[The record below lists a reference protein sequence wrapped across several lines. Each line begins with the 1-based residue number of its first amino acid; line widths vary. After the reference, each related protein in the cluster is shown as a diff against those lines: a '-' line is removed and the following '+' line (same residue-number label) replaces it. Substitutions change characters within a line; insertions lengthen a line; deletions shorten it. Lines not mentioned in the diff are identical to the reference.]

1 MVRRKN
7 YKKIIIS
14 LILIVLIVT
23 FLIFLYFNNSSS
35 KNETKS
41 ETIENV
47 TSLQNDDNKY
57 KSSNIT
63 YQISDNILLSDY
75 KTINRFYYR
84 VIKDYQTYLDT
95 KDTFNNILEV
105 SEKDFE
111 NNFMILVII
120 ENMPVNGL
128 IFDNLSADDS
138 SLTLNYVV
146 NSSDRDAQTGTS
158 ILVPNDLY
166 RDTINIEK
174 TVPEMKMTSYTNIRE
189 LPKDYSVEDAKKD
202 NCLVIDMKN
211 HANYNLNNLEDFI
224 EKVKNKENAEIRI
237 YNYMGNDQIYIYD
250 ITYSNENKFFVCE
263 DRTRY
268 TSNKN
273 NNSTYESY
281 QINTDTITVAPS
293 SISTTTL
300 YTIEDEYESLSFGI
314 TK

>member
-1 MVRRKN
+1 M
-7 YKKIIIS
+7 KKIIIF
-14 LILIVLIVT
+14 LILIVLIIGSLV
-23 FLIFLYFNNSSS
+23 FLYFNNSSS
-35 KNETKS
+35 KNETETTS
-41 ETIENV
+41 ENMEDV
-47 TSLQNDDNKY
+47 TSLQNDENKY

-63 YQISDNILLSDY
+63 YQINDNILLSDY

-95 KDTFNNILEV
+95 KNNFNNILEV

-111 NNFMILVII
+111 DNFMILVIT
-120 ENMPVNGL
+120 ENVPVNGL

-138 SLTLNYVV
+138 SLTLNYVI
-146 NSSDRDAQTGTS
+146 NSSDRDTQTGTS
-158 ILVPNDLY
+158 ILVSNELY

-300 YTIEDEYESLSFGI
+300 YTIEDEYESLSFG
-314 TK
+314 TTEY

>member
-1 MVRRKN
+1 M
-7 YKKIIIS
+7 KKIIIF
-14 LILIVLIVT
+14 LILIVLIIGSLV
-23 FLIFLYFNNSSS
+23 FLYFNNSSS
-35 KNETKS
+35 KNETETTS
-41 ETIENV
+41 ENMEDV
-47 TSLQNDDNKY
+47 TSLQNDENKY

-63 YQISDNILLSDY
+63 YQINDNILLSDY

-95 KDTFNNILEV
+95 KNNFNNILEV

-111 NNFMILVII
+111 DNFMILVIT
-120 ENMPVNGL
+120 ENAPVNGL

-138 SLTLNYVV
+138 SLTLNYVI

-158 ILVPNDLY
+158 ILVSNDLY

-211 HANYNLNNLEDFI
+211 NANYNLNNLEDFI
-224 EKVKNKENAEIRI
+224 GKVKNKENAEIRI
-237 YNYMGNDQIYIYD
+237 YNYMDNDQIYIYD

-273 NNSTYESY
+273 NHFTYETY

-314 TK
+314 TEY

>member
-1 MVRRKN
+1 M
-7 YKKIIIS
+7 KKIIIF
-14 LILIVLIVT
+14 LIIIVLIIGSLV
-23 FLIFLYFNNSSS
+23 FLYFNNSSS
-35 KNETKS
+35 KNETETTS
-41 ETIENV
+41 ENTENV
-47 TSLQNDDNKY
+47 TSLQNDESKFT
-57 KSSNIT
+57 SSNIT
-63 YQISDNILLSDY
+63 YQINDNILLSDY

-95 KDTFNNILEV
+95 KDNFNNILEV
-105 SEKDFE
+105 SEKDFDD
-111 NNFMILVII
+111 NFMILVII

-158 ILVPNDLY
+158 ILVSNDLY

-211 HANYNLNNLEDFI
+211 HTNYNLNNLEDFI

-237 YNYMGNDQIYIYD
+237 YNYMDNDQIYIYD

-273 NNSTYESY
+273 NHFTYETY

-314 TK
+314 TEY

>member
-1 MVRRKN
+1 M
-7 YKKIIIS
+7 KKIIIF
-14 LILIVLIVT
+14 LILIVLIIGSLV
-23 FLIFLYFNNSSS
+23 FLYFNNNSS
-35 KNETKS
+35 KNETETTS
-41 ETIENV
+41 ENTENV
-47 TSLQNDDNKY
+47 TSLQNDENKY

-63 YQISDNILLSDY
+63 YQINDNILLSDY

-95 KDTFNNILEV
+95 KNNFNNILEV

-111 NNFMILVII
+111 DNFMILVIT
-120 ENMPVNGL
+120 ENAPVNGL

-138 SLTLNYVV
+138 SLTLNYVI

-158 ILVPNDLY
+158 ILVSNDLY

-211 HANYNLNNLEDFI
+211 NANYNLNNLEDFI

-300 YTIEDEYESLSFGI
+300 YTIEDEYESLSFG
-314 TK
+314 TTEY

>member
-1 MVRRKN
+1 M
-7 YKKIIIS
+7 KKIIIF
-14 LILIVLIVT
+14 LILIVLIIGSLV
-23 FLIFLYFNNSSS
+23 FLYFNNNSS
-35 KNETKS
+35 KNETETTS
-41 ETIENV
+41 ENMEDV
-47 TSLQNDDNKY
+47 TSLQNDENKY

-63 YQISDNILLSDY
+63 YQINDNILLSDY

-95 KDTFNNILEV
+95 KDNFNNILEV

-111 NNFMILVII
+111 DNFMILVII
-120 ENMPVNGL
+120 ENVPVNGL

-158 ILVPNDLY
+158 ILVSNDLY

-273 NNSTYESY
+273 NHFTYETY

>member
-1 MVRRKN
+1 M
-7 YKKIIIS
+7 KKIIIF
-14 LILIVLIVT
+14 LIIIVLIIGSLV
-23 FLIFLYFNNSSS
+23 FLYFNNSSS
-35 KNETKS
+35 KNETETTS
-41 ETIENV
+41 ENTENV
-47 TSLQNDDNKY
+47 TSLQNDENKY

-63 YQISDNILLSDY
+63 YQINDNILLSDY

-95 KDTFNNILEV
+95 KDNFNNILEV

-111 NNFMILVII
+111 DNFMILVII

-158 ILVPNDLY
+158 ILVSNDLY

-211 HANYNLNNLEDFI
+211 NANYNLNNLEDFI

-237 YNYMGNDQIYIYD
+237 YNYMDNDQIYIYD

-273 NNSTYESY
+273 NHFTYETY

>member
-1 MVRRKN
+1 M
-7 YKKIIIS
+7 KKIIIF
-14 LILIVLIVT
+14 LILIVLIIGSLV
-23 FLIFLYFNNSSS
+23 FLYFNNNSS
-35 KNETKS
+35 KNETETTS
-41 ETIENV
+41 ENTENV
-47 TSLQNDDNKY
+47 TSLQNDESKFT
-57 KSSNIT
+57 SSNIT
-63 YQISDNILLSDY
+63 YQINDNILLSDY

-95 KDTFNNILEV
+95 KNNFNNILEV

-111 NNFMILVII
+111 NNFMILVIT
-120 ENMPVNGL
+120 ENAPVNGL

-138 SLTLNYVV
+138 SLTLNYVI

-158 ILVPNDLY
+158 ILVSNDLY

>member
-1 MVRRKN
+1 M
-7 YKKIIIS
+7 KKIIIF
-14 LILIVLIVT
+14 LILIVLIIGSLV
-23 FLIFLYFNNSSS
+23 FLYFNNSSS
-35 KNETKS
+35 KNETETTS
-41 ETIENV
+41 ENTENV
-47 TSLQNDDNKY
+47 TSLQNDESKFT
-57 KSSNIT
+57 SSNIT
-63 YQISDNILLSDY
+63 YQINDNILLSDY

-95 KDTFNNILEV
+95 KDNFNNILEV

-111 NNFMILVII
+111 DNFMILVIT
-120 ENMPVNGL
+120 ENAPVNGL

-158 ILVPNDLY
+158 ILVSNDLY

-211 HANYNLNNLEDFI
+211 NANYNLNNLEDFI

-237 YNYMGNDQIYIYD
+237 YNYMDNDQIYIYD

-273 NNSTYESY
+273 NHFTYETY

-314 TK
+314 TEY

>member
-1 MVRRKN
+1 M
-7 YKKIIIS
+7 KKIIIF
-14 LILIVLIVT
+14 LILIVLIIGSLV
-23 FLIFLYFNNSSS
+23 FLYFNNSSS
-35 KNETKS
+35 KNETETTS
-41 ETIENV
+41 ENMENV
-47 TSLQNDDNKY
+47 TSLQNDENKY

-63 YQISDNILLSDY
+63 YQINDNILLSDY

-95 KDTFNNILEV
+95 KDNFNNILEV

-111 NNFMILVII
+111 DNFMILVIT
-120 ENMPVNGL
+120 ENAPVNGL

-158 ILVPNDLY
+158 ILVSNELY

-237 YNYMGNDQIYIYD
+237 YNYMDNDQIYIYD

-273 NNSTYESY
+273 NHFTYETY

-314 TK
+314 TEY

>member
-1 MVRRKN
+1 M
-7 YKKIIIS
+7 KKIIIF
-14 LILIVLIVT
+14 LIIIVLIIGSLV
-23 FLIFLYFNNSSS
+23 LLYFNNSSS
-35 KNETKS
+35 KNETETTS
-41 ETIENV
+41 ENMENV
-47 TSLQNDDNKY
+47 TSLQNDENKY

-63 YQISDNILLSDY
+63 YQINDNILLSDY

-95 KDTFNNILEV
+95 KNNFNNILEV

-111 NNFMILVII
+111 NNFMILVIT
-120 ENMPVNGL
+120 ENAPVNGL

-138 SLTLNYVV
+138 SLTLNYVI

-158 ILVPNDLY
+158 ILVSNDLY

-273 NNSTYESY
+273 NHFTYETY

-314 TK
+314 TKY

>member
-1 MVRRKN
+1 M
-7 YKKIIIS
+7 KKIIIF
-14 LILIVLIVT
+14 LILIVLIIGSLV
-23 FLIFLYFNNSSS
+23 FLYFNNNSS
-35 KNETKS
+35 KNETETTS
-41 ETIENV
+41 ENMEDV
-47 TSLQNDDNKY
+47 TSLQNDENKY

-63 YQISDNILLSDY
+63 YQINDNILLSDY

-95 KDTFNNILEV
+95 KDNFNNILEV

-158 ILVPNDLY
+158 ILVSNELY

-202 NCLVIDMKN
+202 DCLVIDMKN

-237 YNYMGNDQIYIYD
+237 YNYMDNDQIYIYD

-273 NNSTYESY
+273 NNSTYETY

-314 TK
+314 TEY

>member
-1 MVRRKN
+1 M
-7 YKKIIIS
+7 KKIIIF
-14 LILIVLIVT
+14 LIIIVLIIGSLV
-23 FLIFLYFNNSSS
+23 FLYFNNSSS
-35 KNETKS
+35 KNETTS
-41 ETIENV
+41 ENTENV
-47 TSLQNDDNKY
+47 TSLQNDENKY

-95 KDTFNNILEV
+95 KDNFNNILEV

-111 NNFMILVII
+111 DNFMILVII

-146 NSSDRDAQTGTS
+146 NSSARDAQTGTS
-158 ILVPNDLY
+158 ILVSNELY

-174 TVPEMKMTSYTNIRE
+174 TVPTMEMSSYTNIRE

-273 NNSTYESY
+273 NHFTYETY

-314 TK
+314 TEY

>member
-1 MVRRKN
+1 M
-7 YKKIIIS
+7 KKIIIF
-14 LILIVLIVT
+14 LILIVLIIGSLV
-23 FLIFLYFNNSSS
+23 FLYFNNNSS
-35 KNETKS
+35 KNETETTS
-41 ETIENV
+41 ENMEDV
-47 TSLQNDDNKY
+47 TSLQNDENKY

-63 YQISDNILLSDY
+63 YQINDNILLSDY

-95 KDTFNNILEV
+95 KDNFNNILEV

-111 NNFMILVII
+111 DNFMILVII

-158 ILVPNDLY
+158 ILVSNELY

-273 NNSTYESY
+273 NHFTYETY

>member
-1 MVRRKN
+1 M
-7 YKKIIIS
+7 KKIIIF
-14 LILIVLIVT
+14 LILIVLIIASLV
-23 FLIFLYFNNSSS
+23 FLYFNNNSS
-35 KNETKS
+35 KNETETTS
-41 ETIENV
+41 ENTENV
-47 TSLQNDDNKY
+47 TSLQNDESKFT
-57 KSSNIT
+57 SSNIT
-63 YQISDNILLSDY
+63 YQINDNILLSDY

-95 KDTFNNILEV
+95 KDNFNNILEV

-111 NNFMILVII
+111 DNFMILVII

-158 ILVPNDLY
+158 ILVSNDLY

-189 LPKDYSVEDAKKD
+189 LPKDYSVEEAKKD

-273 NNSTYESY
+273 NHFTYETY

-293 SISTTTL
+293 LISTTTL

-314 TK
+314 TEY

>member
-1 MVRRKN
+1 M
-7 YKKIIIS
+7 KKIIIF
-14 LILIVLIVT
+14 LILIVLIIGSLV
-23 FLIFLYFNNSSS
+23 FLYFNNSSS
-35 KNETKS
+35 KNETETTS
-41 ETIENV
+41 ENMEDV
-47 TSLQNDDNKY
+47 TSLQNDENKY

-63 YQISDNILLSDY
+63 YQINDNILLSDY

-95 KDTFNNILEV
+95 KDNFNNILEV

-111 NNFMILVII
+111 DNFMILVIV
-120 ENMPVNGL
+120 ENAPVNGL

-158 ILVPNDLY
+158 ILVSNDLY

-211 HANYNLNNLEDFI
+211 HTNYNFNNLEDFI

-237 YNYMGNDQIYIYD
+237 YNYMDNDQIYIYD

>member
-1 MVRRKN
+1 M
-7 YKKIIIS
+7 KKIIIF
-14 LILIVLIVT
+14 LIIIVLIIGSLV
-23 FLIFLYFNNSSS
+23 FLYFNNSSS
-35 KNETKS
+35 KNETTS
-41 ETIENV
+41 ENTENV
-47 TSLQNDDNKY
+47 TSLQNDENKY
-57 KSSNIT
+57 TSSNIT
-63 YQISDNILLSDY
+63 YQIYDNILLSDY

-84 VIKDYQTYLDT
+84 VIKDYQTYLDS
-95 KDTFNNILEV
+95 KDNFNNILEV

-120 ENMPVNGL
+120 ENAPVNGL

-158 ILVPNDLY
+158 ILVSNELY

-273 NNSTYESY
+273 NHFTYETY

-314 TK
+314 TEY

>member
-1 MVRRKN
+1 M
-7 YKKIIIS
+7 KKIIIF
-14 LILIVLIVT
+14 LIIIVLIIGSLV
-23 FLIFLYFNNSSS
+23 FLYFNNSSS
-35 KNETKS
+35 KNETETTS
-41 ETIENV
+41 ENTENV
-47 TSLQNDDNKY
+47 TSLQNDENKY

-63 YQISDNILLSDY
+63 YQINDNILLSDY

-95 KDTFNNILEV
+95 KDNFNNILEV

-111 NNFMILVII
+111 DNFMILVII
-120 ENMPVNGL
+120 ENAPVNGL

-158 ILVPNDLY
+158 ILVSNDLY

-174 TVPEMKMTSYTNIRE
+174 TVPEMKMSSYTNIRE

-211 HANYNLNNLEDFI
+211 NANYNLNNLEDFI

-273 NNSTYESY
+273 NHFTYETY

-300 YTIEDEYESLSFGI
+300 YTIEDDYESLSFGI
-314 TK
+314 TEY

>member
-1 MVRRKN
+1 M
-7 YKKIIIS
+7 KKIIIF
-14 LILIVLIVT
+14 LILIVLIIGSLV
-23 FLIFLYFNNSSS
+23 FLYFNNSSS
-35 KNETKS
+35 KNETETTS
-41 ETIENV
+41 ENTENV
-47 TSLQNDDNKY
+47 TSLQNDEKKY
-57 KSSNIT
+57 TSSNIT
-63 YQISDNILLSDY
+63 YQISDNISLSDY

-84 VIKDYQTYLDT
+84 VIKDYQTYLDS
-95 KDTFNNILEV
+95 KDNFNNILEV

-158 ILVPNDLY
+158 ILVSNDLY

>member
-1 MVRRKN
+1 M
-7 YKKIIIS
+7 KKIIIF
-14 LILIVLIVT
+14 LILIVLIIGSLV
-23 FLIFLYFNNSSS
+23 FLYFNNSSS
-35 KNETKS
+35 KNETETTS
-41 ETIENV
+41 ENMEDV
-47 TSLQNDDNKY
+47 TSLQNDENKY

-63 YQISDNILLSDY
+63 YQINDNILLSDY

-95 KDTFNNILEV
+95 KNNFNNILEV

-111 NNFMILVII
+111 DNFMILVII
-120 ENMPVNGL
+120 ENAPVNGL

-138 SLTLNYVV
+138 SLTLNYVI

-158 ILVPNDLY
+158 ILVSNDLY

-211 HANYNLNNLEDFI
+211 NANYNLNNLEDFI
-224 EKVKNKENAEIRI
+224 GKVKNKENAEIRI
-237 YNYMGNDQIYIYD
+237 YNYMDNDQIYIYD

-300 YTIEDEYESLSFGI
+300 YTIEDEYESLSFG
-314 TK
+314 TTEY

>member
-1 MVRRKN
+1 M
-7 YKKIIIS
+7 KKIIIF
-14 LILIVLIVT
+14 LILIVLIIGSLV
-23 FLIFLYFNNSSS
+23 FLYFNNNSS
-35 KNETKS
+35 KNETETTS
-41 ETIENV
+41 ENMENV
-47 TSLQNDDNKY
+47 TSLQNDESKY

-63 YQISDNILLSDY
+63 YQINDNILLSDY

-84 VIKDYQTYLDT
+84 VIKDYQSYLDT
-95 KDTFNNILEV
+95 KNNFNNILEV

-111 NNFMILVII
+111 DNFMILVIT
-120 ENMPVNGL
+120 ENAPVNGL

-158 ILVPNDLY
+158 ILVSNDLY

-273 NNSTYESY
+273 NHFTYETY

>member
-1 MVRRKN
+1 M
-7 YKKIIIS
+7 KKIIIF
-14 LILIVLIVT
+14 LILIVLIIGSLV
-23 FLIFLYFNNSSS
+23 FLYFNNSSS
-35 KNETKS
+35 KNETETTS
-41 ETIENV
+41 ENMENV
-47 TSLQNDDNKY
+47 TSLQNDENNY

-63 YQISDNILLSDY
+63 YQINDNILLSDY

-95 KDTFNNILEV
+95 KNNFNNILEV

-111 NNFMILVII
+111 NNFMILVIT
-120 ENMPVNGL
+120 ENAPVNGL
-128 IFDNLSADDS
+128 IFDNLSADDY

-146 NSSDRDAQTGTS
+146 NSSDRNAQTGTS
-158 ILVPNDLY
+158 ILVSNELY

-211 HANYNLNNLEDFI
+211 HTNYNFNNLEDFI

-237 YNYMGNDQIYIYD
+237 YNYMDNDQIYIYD

>member
-1 MVRRKN
+1 M
-7 YKKIIIS
+7 KKIIIF
-14 LILIVLIVT
+14 LILIVLIIGSLV
-23 FLIFLYFNNSSS
+23 FLYFNNSSS
-35 KNETKS
+35 KNETETTS
-41 ETIENV
+41 ENTENV
-47 TSLQNDDNKY
+47 TSLQNDENKY

-95 KDTFNNILEV
+95 KDNFNNILEV

-111 NNFMILVII
+111 DNFMILVII
-120 ENMPVNGL
+120 ENAPVNGL

-158 ILVPNDLY
+158 ILVSNDLY

-237 YNYMGNDQIYIYD
+237 YNYMGNNQIYIYD

-273 NNSTYESY
+273 NHFTYETY

>member
-1 MVRRKN
+1 M
-7 YKKIIIS
+7 KKIIIF
-14 LILIVLIVT
+14 LILIVLIIGSLV
-23 FLIFLYFNNSSS
+23 FLYFNNSSS
-35 KNETKS
+35 KNETETTS
-41 ETIENV
+41 ENMENV
-47 TSLQNDDNKY
+47 TSLQNDENKY

-63 YQISDNILLSDY
+63 YQINDNILLSDY

-95 KDTFNNILEV
+95 KNNFNNILEV

-111 NNFMILVII
+111 NNFMLLVIT
-120 ENMPVNGL
+120 ENAPVNGL
-128 IFDNLSADDS
+128 IFDNLSADDY

-158 ILVPNDLY
+158 ILVSNDLY

-273 NNSTYESY
+273 NHFTYETY

>member
-1 MVRRKN
+1 M
-7 YKKIIIS
+7 KKIIIF
-14 LILIVLIVT
+14 LIIIVLIIGSLV
-23 FLIFLYFNNSSS
+23 FLYFNNNSS
-35 KNETKS
+35 KNETETTS
-41 ETIENV
+41 ENTENV
-47 TSLQNDDNKY
+47 TSLQNDESKFT
-57 KSSNIT
+57 SSNIT
-63 YQISDNILLSDY
+63 YQINDNILLSDY

-95 KDTFNNILEV
+95 KNNFNNILEV

-111 NNFMILVII
+111 NNFMILVIT
-120 ENMPVNGL
+120 ENAPVNGL

-158 ILVPNDLY
+158 ILVSNDLY

-237 YNYMGNDQIYIYD
+237 YNYMDNDQIYIYD

-273 NNSTYESY
+273 NHFTYETY

-314 TK
+314 TEY

>member
-1 MVRRKN
+1 M
-7 YKKIIIS
+7 KKIIIF
-14 LILIVLIVT
+14 LIIIVLIIGSLV
-23 FLIFLYFNNSSS
+23 FLYFNNSSS
-35 KNETKS
+35 KNETTS
-41 ETIENV
+41 ENTENV
-47 TSLQNDDNKY
+47 TSLQNDENKY

-63 YQISDNILLSDY
+63 YQINDNILLSDY

-95 KDTFNNILEV
+95 KNNFNNILEV

-111 NNFMILVII
+111 NNFMILVIT
-120 ENMPVNGL
+120 ENSPVNGL

-158 ILVPNDLY
+158 ILVSNDLY

-211 HANYNLNNLEDFI
+211 NANYNFNNLEDFI

-237 YNYMGNDQIYIYD
+237 YNYMDNDQIYIYD

-273 NNSTYESY
+273 NHFTYETY

-314 TK
+314 TEY

>member
-1 MVRRKN
+1 M
-7 YKKIIIS
+7 KKIIIF
-14 LILIVLIVT
+14 LILIVLIIAS
-23 FLIFLYFNNSSS
+23 LIFLYFNNNSS
-35 KNETKS
+35 KNKTETTS
-41 ETIENV
+41 ENMENV
-47 TSLQNDDNKY
+47 TSLQNDENKY

-63 YQISDNILLSDY
+63 YQINDNILLSDY

-95 KDTFNNILEV
+95 KDNFNNILEV

-111 NNFMILVII
+111 NNFMVLVII
-120 ENMPVNGL
+120 ENAPVNGL

-158 ILVPNDLY
+158 ILVSNELY

-211 HANYNLNNLEDFI
+211 HTNYNLNNLEDFI

-237 YNYMGNDQIYIYD
+237 YNYMDNDQIYIYD

-273 NNSTYESY
+273 NHFTYETY

-314 TK
+314 TEY

>member
-1 MVRRKN
+1 M
-7 YKKIIIS
+7 KKIIIF
-14 LILIVLIVT
+14 LIIIVLIIGSLV
-23 FLIFLYFNNSSS
+23 FLYFNNSSS
-35 KNETKS
+35 KNETTS
-41 ETIENV
+41 ENTENV
-47 TSLQNDDNKY
+47 TSLQNDENKY

-95 KDTFNNILEV
+95 KDNFNNILEV

-111 NNFMILVII
+111 DNFMILVII
-120 ENMPVNGL
+120 ENAPVNGL

-158 ILVPNDLY
+158 ILVSNDLY

-174 TVPEMKMTSYTNIRE
+174 TVPEMKMSSYTNIRE

-211 HANYNLNNLEDFI
+211 NANYNLNNLEDFI

-237 YNYMGNDQIYIYD
+237 YNYMDNDQIYIYD

-263 DRTRY
+263 DHTRY

-273 NNSTYESY
+273 NHFTYETY

-314 TK
+314 TEY

>member
-1 MVRRKN
+1 M
-7 YKKIIIS
+7 KKIIIF
-14 LILIVLIVT
+14 LILIVLIIGSLV
-23 FLIFLYFNNSSS
+23 FLYFNNSSS
-35 KNETKS
+35 KNETETTS
-41 ETIENV
+41 ENMENV
-47 TSLQNDDNKY
+47 TSLQNDENKY

-95 KDTFNNILEV
+95 KNNFNNILEV

-111 NNFMILVII
+111 NNFMLLVIT
-120 ENMPVNGL
+120 ENAPVNGL
-128 IFDNLSADDS
+128 IFDNLSADDY

-158 ILVPNDLY
+158 ILVSNDLY

-174 TVPEMKMTSYTNIRE
+174 TVPEMKMSSYTNIRE

-273 NNSTYESY
+273 NHFTYETY

>member
-1 MVRRKN
+1 M
-7 YKKIIIS
+7 KKIIIF
-14 LILIVLIVT
+14 LILIVLIIGSLV
-23 FLIFLYFNNSSS
+23 FLYFNNNSS
-35 KNETKS
+35 KNETETTS
-41 ETIENV
+41 ENMENV
-47 TSLQNDDNKY
+47 TSLQNDESKY

-63 YQISDNILLSDY
+63 YQINDNILLSDY

-84 VIKDYQTYLDT
+84 VIKDYQSYLDT
-95 KDTFNNILEV
+95 KNNFNNILEV

-111 NNFMILVII
+111 DNFMILVIT
-120 ENMPVNGL
+120 ENAPVNGL

-158 ILVPNDLY
+158 ILVSNDLY

-211 HANYNLNNLEDFI
+211 NANYNLNNLEDFI
-224 EKVKNKENAEIRI
+224 ERVKNKENAEIRI

-273 NNSTYESY
+273 NHFTYETY

>member
-1 MVRRKN
+1 M
-7 YKKIIIS
+7 KKIIIF
-14 LILIVLIVT
+14 LILIVLIIGSLV
-23 FLIFLYFNNSSS
+23 FLYFNNSSS
-35 KNETKS
+35 KNETETTS
-41 ETIENV
+41 ENMEDV
-47 TSLQNDDNKY
+47 TSLQNDENKY

-63 YQISDNILLSDY
+63 YQINDNILLSDY

-95 KDTFNNILEV
+95 KNNFNNILEV

-111 NNFMILVII
+111 DNFMILVIT
-120 ENMPVNGL
+120 ENAPVNGL

-158 ILVPNDLY
+158 ILVSNDLY

-211 HANYNLNNLEDFI
+211 NANYNLNNLEDFI

-237 YNYMGNDQIYIYD
+237 YNYMDNDQIYIYD

-273 NNSTYESY
+273 NHFTYETY

-314 TK
+314 TEY

>member
-1 MVRRKN
+1 M
-7 YKKIIIS
+7 KKIIIF
-14 LILIVLIVT
+14 LILIVLIIGSLV
-23 FLIFLYFNNSSS
+23 FLYFNNSSS
-35 KNETKS
+35 KNETETTS
-41 ETIENV
+41 ENMEDV
-47 TSLQNDDNKY
+47 TSLQNDENKY

-63 YQISDNILLSDY
+63 YQINDNILLSDY

-95 KDTFNNILEV
+95 KDNFNNILEV

-158 ILVPNDLY
+158 ILVSNDLY

-211 HANYNLNNLEDFI
+211 NANYNLNNLEDFI

-237 YNYMGNDQIYIYD
+237 YNYMDNDQIYIYD

>member
-1 MVRRKN
+1 M
-7 YKKIIIS
+7 KKIIIF
-14 LILIVLIVT
+14 LILIVLIIGSLV
-23 FLIFLYFNNSSS
+23 FLYFNNNSS
-35 KNETKS
+35 KNETETTS
-41 ETIENV
+41 ENTENV
-47 TSLQNDDNKY
+47 TSLQNDESKFT
-57 KSSNIT
+57 SSNIT
-63 YQISDNILLSDY
+63 YQINDNILLSDY

-95 KDTFNNILEV
+95 KNNFNNILEV

-111 NNFMILVII
+111 NNFMILVIT
-120 ENMPVNGL
+120 ENAPVNGL

-138 SLTLNYVV
+138 SLTLNYVI

-158 ILVPNDLY
+158 ILVSNDLY

-211 HANYNLNNLEDFI
+211 HTNYNLNNLEDFI

-273 NNSTYESY
+273 NHFTYETY

-314 TK
+314 TEY

>member
-1 MVRRKN
+1 M
-7 YKKIIIS
+7 KKIIIF
-14 LILIVLIVT
+14 LILIVLIIGSLV
-23 FLIFLYFNNSSS
+23 FLYFNNNSS
-35 KNETKS
+35 KNETETTS
-41 ETIENV
+41 ENMEDV
-47 TSLQNDDNKY
+47 TSLQNDENKY

-63 YQISDNILLSDY
+63 YQINDNILLSDY

-95 KDTFNNILEV
+95 KDNFNNILEV

-111 NNFMILVII
+111 DNFMILVIT
-120 ENMPVNGL
+120 ENAPVNGL

-158 ILVPNDLY
+158 ILVSNDLY

-237 YNYMGNDQIYIYD
+237 YNYMDNDQIYIYD

-273 NNSTYESY
+273 NHFTYETY

-314 TK
+314 TEY

>member
-1 MVRRKN
+1 M
-7 YKKIIIS
+7 KKIIIF
-14 LILIVLIVT
+14 LILIVLIIGSLV
-23 FLIFLYFNNSSS
+23 FLYFNNSSS
-35 KNETKS
+35 KNETETTS
-41 ETIENV
+41 ENTENV
-47 TSLQNDDNKY
+47 TSLQNDESKFT
-57 KSSNIT
+57 SSNIT
-63 YQISDNILLSDY
+63 YQINDNILLSDY

-95 KDTFNNILEV
+95 KNNFNNILEV

-111 NNFMILVII
+111 NNFMILVIT
-120 ENMPVNGL
+120 ENAPVNGL

-138 SLTLNYVV
+138 SLTLNYVI

-158 ILVPNDLY
+158 ILVSNDLY

-211 HANYNLNNLEDFI
+211 NANYNLNNLEDFI

>member
-1 MVRRKN
+1 M
-7 YKKIIIS
+7 KKIIIF
-14 LILIVLIVT
+14 LILIVLIIGSLV
-23 FLIFLYFNNSSS
+23 FLYFNNSSS
-35 KNETKS
+35 KNETETTS
-41 ETIENV
+41 ENTENV
-47 TSLQNDDNKY
+47 TSLQNDENKY

-63 YQISDNILLSDY
+63 YQINDNILLSDY

-95 KDTFNNILEV
+95 KNNFNNILEV

-111 NNFMILVII
+111 NNFMILVIT
-120 ENMPVNGL
+120 ENAPVNGL

-158 ILVPNDLY
+158 ILVSNELY

-237 YNYMGNDQIYIYD
+237 YNYMDNDQIYIYD

-314 TK
+314 TEY

>member
-1 MVRRKN
+1 M
-7 YKKIIIS
+7 KKIIIF
-14 LILIVLIVT
+14 LILIVLIIGSLV
-23 FLIFLYFNNSSS
+23 FLYFNNNSS
-35 KNETKS
+35 KNETETTS
-41 ETIENV
+41 ENMEDV
-47 TSLQNDDNKY
+47 TSLQNDENKY

-63 YQISDNILLSDY
+63 YQINDNILLSDY

-95 KDTFNNILEV
+95 KDNFNNILEV

-111 NNFMILVII
+111 DNFMILVII

-158 ILVPNDLY
+158 ILVSNELY

-237 YNYMGNDQIYIYD
+237 YNYMGNNQIYIYD

-273 NNSTYESY
+273 NNSTYETY

-314 TK
+314 TEY

>member
-1 MVRRKN
+1 M
-7 YKKIIIS
+7 KKIIIF
-14 LILIVLIVT
+14 LILIVLIIGSLV
-23 FLIFLYFNNSSS
+23 FLYFNNSSS
-35 KNETKS
+35 KNETETTS
-41 ETIENV
+41 ENTENV
-47 TSLQNDDNKY
+47 TSLQNDENKY

-95 KDTFNNILEV
+95 KNNFNNILEV

-111 NNFMILVII
+111 NNFMILVIT
-120 ENMPVNGL
+120 ENAPVNGL

-158 ILVPNDLY
+158 ILVSNDLY

-237 YNYMGNDQIYIYD
+237 YNYMGNNQIYIYD

-273 NNSTYESY
+273 NHFTYETY

>member
-1 MVRRKN
+1 M
-7 YKKIIIS
+7 KKIIIF
-14 LILIVLIVT
+14 LIIIVLIIGSLV
-23 FLIFLYFNNSSS
+23 FLYFNNSSS
-35 KNETKS
+35 KNETTS
-41 ETIENV
+41 ENTENV
-47 TSLQNDDNKY
+47 TSLQNDENKY

-95 KDTFNNILEV
+95 KDNFNNILEV

-111 NNFMILVII
+111 DNFMILVII
-120 ENMPVNGL
+120 ENAPVNGL

-158 ILVPNDLY
+158 ILVSNDLY

-174 TVPEMKMTSYTNIRE
+174 TVPEMKMSSYTNIRE

-211 HANYNLNNLEDFI
+211 NANYNLNNLEDFI

-237 YNYMGNDQIYIYD
+237 YNYMDNDQIYIYD

-273 NNSTYESY
+273 NHFTYETY
-281 QINTDTITVAPS
+281 QINSDTIIVAPS

-314 TK
+314 TEY

>member
-1 MVRRKN
+1 M
-7 YKKIIIS
+7 KKIIIF
-14 LILIVLIVT
+14 LILIVLIIGSLV
-23 FLIFLYFNNSSS
+23 FLYFNNSSS
-35 KNETKS
+35 KNETETTS
-41 ETIENV
+41 ENMENI
-47 TSLQNDDNKY
+47 TSLQNDENKY

-63 YQISDNILLSDY
+63 YQINDNILLSDY

-95 KDTFNNILEV
+95 KDNFNNILEV

-111 NNFMILVII
+111 DNFMILVIT
-120 ENMPVNGL
+120 ENAPVNGL

-138 SLTLNYVV
+138 SLTLNYVI
-146 NSSDRDAQTGTS
+146 NSSDRDTQTGTS
-158 ILVPNDLY
+158 ILVSNELY